1 VLFLTLVINWSES
14 PGLLIIMRE
23 RFEMRKVIDQTNLV
37 TQLYELGS
45 VQFGDFTMASG
56 LQSPIYIDLR
66 RLIARPVLLNLVALA
81 YIEILDDLAFDH
93 LAAVPYGALAIGT
106 AVSLAM
112 DRPLIFPRKE
122 AKSHGTGRIIEGLYS
137 DGDKVVIIE
146 DLVTKGGSALK
157 AIEVLEAA
165 ELVVSDVVV
174 LIDREQG
181 GREVISSHGYHLHA
195 VLALSEML
203 NLLQEQEHISTEEAK
218 AVREYLAT
226 TS

>member
-1 VLFLTLVINWSES
+1 MV
-14 PGLLIIMRE
+14 
-23 RFEMRKVIDQTNLV
+23 RKVVDQTDLV

-66 RLIARPVLLNLVALA
+66 RLIARPALLNLVAQS
-81 YIEILDDLAFDH
+81 YIEILDGLNFDH

-137 DGDKVVIIE
+137 AGDKAVIIE

-157 AIEVLEAA
+157 AIDALEAVD
-165 ELVVSDVVV
+165 LIVSDVVV

-181 GREVISSHGYHLHA
+181 GRQAINSRGYRLHA
-195 VLALSEML
+195 ALAPSEML
-203 NLLQEQEHISTEEAK
+203 NLLQELGHISADEAT
-218 AVREYLAT
+218 AVRQYLAA
-226 TS
+226 S